1 MRQYVLKRLA
11 LVVPTLILISVI
23 VFTLNH
29 MLPGDVV
36 VLMFE
41 EKAYAKDLDALR
53 AKLGLD
59 RPLYVQYFS
68 WLGDVVQGNLGEPLW
83 AKRPVIDEMLRRAP
97 VTLELG
103 VMGIIVA
110 LCIALPVGVLSA
122 MRQDT

>member
-1 MRQYVLKRLA
+1 M
-11 LVVPTLILISVI
+11 VPTLLLISII
-23 VFTLNH
+23 VFSLNH

-68 WLGDVVQGNLGEPLW
+68 WLGRCGAGEP
-83 AKRPVIDEMLRRAP
+83 RGVTVDEAAS
-97 VTLELG
+97 G
-103 VMGIIVA
+103 
-110 LCIALPVGVLSA
+110 
-122 MRQDT
+122 